1 MNSNTIQYLGKKY
14 SIIKNGFITI
24 NDIDYCVVKN
34 SKDFEN
40 SCQQEKE
47 CFIDCEINYF
57 GEKTQISGHIFNKSV
72 SLNNC
77 IISNTIFSDTVE
89 LSNVTFKT
97 TNLTG
102 VNTIEFYKDV
112 IFRDDIL
119 IDTASSELSIGSKTI
134 QGARNYNLFSF
145 HEKAEFN
152 NVYFTSD
159 NKDEMFLDLENCKN
173 AQITFTNCKFKEKFK
188 IRSPEYDIQ
197 FNQEKSKNYKA
208 QQKNKAQ
215 VKSLIFIDC
224 EIEDDT
230 YLRVGFIAADFF
242 TIKNLRN
249 PQNAELNIG
258 DCHFKNFKLTNFRN
272 IGKFK
277 LFKINILDK
286 EKNTSKKIC
295 KINSF
300 RSAPLYILEKFKRQS
315 PLYELNSNKCEVEKN
330 QNNNFQIDNTSIG
343 DTDFQSVNLS
353 SFEKITMFDNIFD
366 NVKYTNI
373 NWGEFGSKKDIAIGG
388 CENHQNQQVCK
399 LEKQQDTYRTLK
411 NVASNNN
418 DQPQAI
424 KFYAKEMENAYQ
436 LEQWSNFSNKF
447 TLWFNKWTNSFG
459 LNWIKS
465 TLILLFVI
473 APFFYFLLLLS
484 LDCYCQD
491 KNIFA
496 KFFEFLNPTHKIG
509 FVAENGWGVA
519 TYFIDIFFRIIEGL
533 MIYQI
538 IQAFRKYTR
547 KL

>member
-277 LFKINILDK
+277 LFKINILDNETG
-286 EKNTSKKIC
+286 EK
-295 KINSF
+295 
-300 RSAPLYILEKFKRQS
+300 
-315 PLYELNSNKCEVEKN
+315 
-330 QNNNFQIDNTSIG
+330 FQIDNTSIG

-373 NWGEFGSKKDIAIGG
+373 NWGEFGGKKDITIGG
-388 CENHQNQQVCK
+388 CENHQSHQICK

-411 NVASNNN
+411 NVAIKNN

-436 LEQWSNFSNKF
+436 LEQWVNFSNKF

-459 LNWIKS
+459 LNWIKP

-491 KNIFA
+491 KDILA

>member
-1 MNSNTIQYLGKKY
+1 MINTISYLDKEYSVKNNQVLIDGKTYTVLTGKL
-14 SIIKNGFITI
+14 KNIGNFFNNNISHVFIDFKVCHH
-24 NDIDYCVVKN
+24 NDI
-34 SKDFEN
+34 
-40 SCQQEKE
+40 
-47 CFIDCEINYF
+47 
-57 GEKTQISGHIFNKSV
+57 
-72 SLNNC
+72 
-77 IISNTIFSDTVE
+77 FSE
-89 LSNVTFKT
+89 
-97 TNLTG
+97 
-102 VNTIEFYKDV
+102 E
-112 IFRDDIL
+112 RDS
-119 IDTASSELSIGSKTI
+119 A
-134 QGARNYNLFSF
+134 
-145 HEKAEFN
+145 
-152 NVYFTSD
+152 
-159 NKDEMFLDLENCKN
+159 
-173 AQITFTNCKFKEKFK
+173 TFTNCIFNQDTNLIGSTISDCIFTKCAYLYHPNFPNKQTHKEDKTVFYSNVKFDGDFTLDPWCSSSGLGTEINDKVIHPNLVFKNNVIFNNIDFQEDVELFLECRESANANIYLNKCKFNKKFK
-188 IRSPEYDIQ
+188 IRNVESNDYDIDQ
-197 FNQEKSKNYKA
+197 ITKA
-208 QQKNKAQ
+208 KLN
-215 VKSLIFIDC
+215 SLKIIDC
-224 EIEDDT
+224 TANENA
-230 YLRVGFIAADFF
+230 YLRIGFLEVENFEL
-242 TIKNLRN
+242 KNLRN

-295 KINSF
+295 KTNSF
-300 RSAPLYILEKFKRQS
+300 GSAPLYILEKFKRQP
-315 PLYELNSNKCEVEKN
+315 PLYELNSKN
-330 QNNNFQIDNTSIG
+330 CKVKKSKNDNFQIDNTSIG

-373 NWGEFGSKKDIAIGG
+373 NWGEFGGKKDITIGG
-388 CENHQNQQVCK
+388 CENHQSHQICK

-411 NVASNNN
+411 NVAIKNN

-436 LEQWSNFSNKF
+436 LEQWVNFSNKF

-459 LNWIKS
+459 LSWIKP

-491 KNIFA
+491 KDILA